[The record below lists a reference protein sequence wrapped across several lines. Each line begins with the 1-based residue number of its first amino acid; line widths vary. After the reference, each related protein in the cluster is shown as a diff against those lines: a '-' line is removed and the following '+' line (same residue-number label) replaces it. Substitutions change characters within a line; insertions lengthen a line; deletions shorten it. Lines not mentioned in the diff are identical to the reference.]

1 MRTGRNARLANH
13 AAQRERSAPAA
24 GKRGLLLAGKRA
36 PCDGLLGHAAIR
48 PAYRG
53 SGRQCRKKGVGIH
66 LAARNIELHILPLD
80 ACDLERL
87 DRHLRRHRAGKAL
100 DRTRGRKRPG
110 NGGVKLVPG
119 HRLIA
124 YVAVGP
130 GDGQGFRKLGSAA
143 HPNLLGRRHIGIHGH
158 GRQDGHLHRD
168 VLAQGLHGT
177 CDLERAAL
185 AALQHG
191 KLLVGQGL
199 PRHRL
204 VGRRAARPQDA
215 HRLGKHECVATG
227 NHRNDGGAL
236 AQGRGHRDDLDL
248 GAGHDLAGHNNLQR
262 RRPRHKST
270 QGPKLATCDFA
281 DNLAVLDDLHRCLL
295 KQLGRVDGNACGT
308 AHGIARERRG
318 GVDAQLDRLADR
330 QGLRGD
336 KLENEPVFLHVHALV
351 DGTAR
356 RGGIRG
362 AVHLLGSRVA
372 KEADRVDFLVGK
384 HDGRHAHGLGLV
396 GHGVGIV
403 ARGVVHRALGA
414 IPVCLR
420 LHVPGVK
427 RALYA
432 REV

>member
-1 MRTGRNARLANH
+1 M
-13 AAQRERSAPAA
+13 
-24 GKRGLLLAGKRA
+24 
-36 PCDGLLGHAAIR
+36 
-48 PAYRG
+48 
-53 SGRQCRKKGVGIH
+53 
-66 LAARNIELHILPLD
+66 
-80 ACDLERL
+80 
-87 DRHLRRHRAGKAL
+87 RRHRAGKAL

-124 YVAVGP
+124 HVAVGP

-143 HPNLLGRRHIGIHGH
+143 HPDFLSRRHIGIHGH

-215 HRLGKHECVATG
+215 HRLGKLERVAAG
-227 NHRNDGGAL
+227 DHRDDGAAL
-236 AQGRGHRDDLDL
+236 AQGRRHRDDLDL
-248 GAGHDLAGHNNLQR
+248 CACYDLAGHNNLQR

-281 DNLAVLDDLHRCLL
+281 DNLAILVDLHRCLL
-295 KQLGRVDGNACGT
+295 KQLGWVDGDACGT

-330 QGLRGD
+330 QDLRGD
-336 KLENEPVFLHVHALV
+336 ELENELVFLHVHALV

-362 AVHLLGSRVA
+362 AVRLLGSRVA

-384 HDGRHAHGLGLV
+384 HDRRHAHGLGLV

>member
-1 MRTGRNARLANH
+1 M
-13 AAQRERSAPAA
+13 
-24 GKRGLLLAGKRA
+24 
-36 PCDGLLGHAAIR
+36 
-48 PAYRG
+48 
-53 SGRQCRKKGVGIH
+53 
-66 LAARNIELHILPLD
+66 
-80 ACDLERL
+80 
-87 DRHLRRHRAGKAL
+87 RRHRAGKAL

-110 NGGVKLVPG
+110 NGGVKLIPG

-124 YVAVGP
+124 HVAVGP
-130 GDGQGFRKLGSAA
+130 GDSQSLRKRGSAA
-143 HPNLLGRRHIGIHGH
+143 HPDFLSVRHIGVHGH

-177 CDLERAAL
+177 CDLERTAL

-215 HRLGKHECVATG
+215 HRLGKHECVAAG
-227 NHRNDGGAL
+227 DHRDDGGAL
-236 AQGRGHRDDLDL
+236 AQGRGHRDDLDF
-248 GAGHDLAGHNNLQR
+248 GAGYDLAGHNNLQR
-262 RRPRHKST
+262 RRSGHKST
-270 QGPKLATCDFA
+270 QGPKLAARDFA

-295 KQLGRVDGNACGT
+295 KQLGRVDGDACGT

-330 QGLRGD
+330 QGLRSD
-336 KLENEPVFLHVHALV
+336 ELEKELVFLHVHALV

-362 AVHLLGSRVA
+362 AVCLLGSHVA

-384 HDGRHAHGLGLV
+384 HDGCHTHGLGLV

-420 LHVPGVK
+420 LHVPGIK